1 LTGATA
7 RVRFPEPEPP
17 LKDLLRHLKK
27 TDAMKSRCILA
38 LDQGTSGTRGTAFNR
53 KGERVGI
60 ERRAVRCSFPAP
72 GWVEQDP
79 GELLASIQV
88 VAEELV
94 AQVRGKAWEAVG
106 LGVANQG
113 ECLLLWDVET
123 GEPVYPL
130 IGWQCSRS
138 ADYCEAL
145 RQRGLEGQFRSLTGL
160 PLDPMWPATKIP
172 WVLENVPEAARLLR
186 LGRLAFSQ
194 SDSWFLYH
202 LTKEHRFAT
211 DHSTAARSGLYSLS
225 SQCWDEDLLQL
236 FGAKGLLMPSIHD
249 SDDDLGTLA
258 IADVEVP
265 WRGNALDQSIA
276 LIGQACLRQGQ
287 AKVTLGT
294 CAGFWMNIG
303 QVHREP
309 RALDTSVAWQVDGV
323 PTFAI
328 AGESIHAGSLITWI
342 SEALGLPWKV
352 EHFSSVAAK
361 ARPDDGLVVIPALT
375 GLGAPYWDSKV
386 RGTIFGITSAT
397 TQADLVRASLEAV
410 AFSVCDLLTALEELE
425 GRRVEGALRV
435 DGGLSRN
442 EFLLKFLAD
451 VLDRPIVRPR
461 ELEST
466 LLGTAILAG
475 AGARFYPGIEV
486 ANEIW
491 QVHSTYEPNTVRQS
505 AAERYSRWK
514 ELVCAA
520 RRAY

>member
-1 LTGATA
+1 
-7 RVRFPEPEPP
+7 
-17 LKDLLRHLKK
+17 
-27 TDAMKSRCILA
+27 MKNRCILA
-38 LDQGTSGTRGTAFNR
+38 LDQGTSATKGAAFDR

-60 ERRAVRCSFPAP
+60 ERHPVRSLFPSP

-79 GELLASIQV
+79 GELLSSIQI
-88 VAEELV
+88 VAGKLV
-94 AQVRGKAWEAVG
+94 ARIRAMAMEAVG
-106 LGVANQG
+106 LGMANQA
-113 ECLLLWDVET
+113 ECLLLWDADT

-138 ADYCEAL
+138 ADYCDAL
-145 RQRGLEGQFRSLTGL
+145 KQRGLESKFRSLTGL
-160 PLDPMWPATKIP
+160 PLTPMWPATKIP
-172 WVLENVPEAARLLR
+172 WVLDNIPEAARLLR

-202 LTKEHRFAT
+202 LTKEHRYAT
-211 DHSTAARSGLYSLS
+211 DHSTAARSGLYSLES
-225 SQCWDEDLLQL
+225 GCWDEDLLGL
-236 FGAKGLLMPSIHD
+236 FGAKGLLLPSIHD
-249 SDDDLGTLA
+249 SDDVLGTLA
-258 IADVEVP
+258 IADMEIP

-276 LIGQACLRQGQ
+276 LIGQACLGQDQ

-303 QVHREP
+303 QVYREP
-309 RALDTSVAWQVDGV
+309 RVMDTSVAWQVGGA
-323 PTFAI
+323 PTYAI
-328 AGESIHAGSLITWI
+328 ASESIHAGSLITWI

-352 EHFSSVAAK
+352 EQFSSVAAK

-397 TQADLVRASLEAV
+397 TQADIVRASLEAV
-410 AFSVCDLLTALEELE
+410 AFSVCDILTPLEKLEE
-425 GRRVEGALRV
+425 RRVVGALRV

-461 ELEST
+461 ESETT
-466 LLGTAILAG
+466 LLGMAILAG
-475 AGARFYPGIEV
+475 AGAGIYPGIGV

-491 QVHSTYEPNTVRQS
+491 QAHSTYEPHTVRRS
-505 AAERYSRWK
+505 AVERYSRWT
-514 ELVCAA
+514 ELVWAA